1 MHINTFASITCHG
14 VEGAVRFERL
24 KQARV
29 FATSQ
34 HCTHAHMYVPDT
46 HAHTHTQT
54 QTHARV
60 QSGLIKR
67 MKAISS
73 NLDRELGR
81 IASVQ
86 GAESSLPPCN
96 LDHHMEQL
104 IALYTK
110 ELQLKQTIVS
120 DLGRS
125 PEQQHQLVCL
135 SAWLEQP
142 YLAVDGQ
149 HHNDA
154 LAAFLD
160 ALQHCSR
167 R

>member
-1 MHINTFASITCHG
+1 M
-14 VEGAVRFERL
+14 
-24 KQARV
+24 
-29 FATSQ
+29 
-34 HCTHAHMYVPDT
+34 
-46 HAHTHTQT
+46 HTHFSLPASSPASLLFSSLLFFSLLSSLFSFRST
-54 QTHARV
+54 ARV

-86 GAESSLPPCN
+86 GAKSSLPPCN